1 MEGRILMTQ
10 IYGTLGPAC
19 ASQEMLEAMLRNGL
33 TGMRLN
39 LSHCDLADSRELLEA
54 FLAAAKATGT
64 HPQLLI
70 DMQGPELRI
79 GAIAPMELVDGAE
92 LMLGEGGIEVPAVL
106 FPEMKAG
113 DELLLDD
120 GKLALEV
127 LTVAADRAL
136 TRVVRGGKLTS
147 SKSIKLT
154 GKDIRLPVST
164 ERDIRNIRQAA
175 DFGVTTLMQP
185 FVHSGEDLVELRRIL
200 EENGAG
206 FLKIHAKIETVEG
219 AHNLDSILPHA
230 DAIVIARGDLGNDM
244 PLWQLPGV
252 QKDISAACRKAGKP
266 FVVVNQMLASMER
279 NPIPTRTEVSDI
291 FNAVADGAYGVMLT
305 NETAVG
311 AHPVEAV
318 SYMART
324 AADAERWLRERN

>member
-1 MEGRILMTQ
+1 MTQ

-19 ASQEMLEAMLRNGL
+19 ASQEMLEDMLRSGL

-39 LSHCDLADSRELLEA
+39 LSHCDLADSREMLDA
-54 FLAAAKATGT
+54 FRAAAKTTGT

-79 GAIAPMELVDGAE
+79 GAIAPMELADGAE
-92 LMLGEGGIEVPAVL
+92 LILGEGGIEVPTVL
-106 FPEMKAG
+106 FPEMKAR

-164 ERDIRNIRQAA
+164 ERDIRNIRRAA

-185 FVHSGEDLVELRRIL
+185 FVHSEKDLVELRRIL
-200 EENGAG
+200 EENNAG

-219 AHNLDSILPHA
+219 VHNLDSILPHA

-291 FNAVADGAYGVMLT
+291 FNAVVDGAYGVMLT

-311 AHPVEAV
+311 AHPLETV

-324 AADAERWLRERN
+324 VADAERWLQERN

>member
-1 MEGRILMTQ
+1 MTQ

-19 ASQEMLEAMLRNGL
+19 ASQEMLEDMLRSGL

-39 LSHCDLADSRELLEA
+39 LSHCDLADSREMLDA
-54 FLAAAKATGT
+54 FRAAAKTTGT

-79 GAIAPMELVDGAE
+79 GAIAPMELADGAE
-92 LMLGEGGIEVPAVL
+92 LILGEGGIEVPTVL
-106 FPEMKAG
+106 FPEMKAR

-164 ERDIRNIRQAA
+164 ERDIRNIRRAA

-185 FVHSGEDLVELRRIL
+185 FVHSGKDLVELRRIL
-200 EENGAG
+200 EENNAG

-219 AHNLDSILPHA
+219 VHNLDSILPHA

-291 FNAVADGAYGVMLT
+291 FNAVVDGAYGVMLT

-311 AHPVEAV
+311 AHPLETV

-324 AADAERWLRERN
+324 VADAERWLQERN

>member
-1 MEGRILMTQ
+1 M
-10 IYGTLGPAC
+10 
-19 ASQEMLEAMLRNGL
+19 
-33 TGMRLN
+33 
-39 LSHCDLADSRELLEA
+39 
-54 FLAAAKATGT
+54 
-64 HPQLLI
+64 
-70 DMQGPELRI
+70 
-79 GAIAPMELVDGAE
+79 
-92 LMLGEGGIEVPAVL
+92 GEGGIEVPAVL

-136 TRVVRGGKLTS
+136 TRVVRGGKLAS

-164 ERDIRNIRQAA
+164 ERDIRNIRRAA

-200 EENGAG
+200 EENDAG

-305 NETAVG
+305 NETAVS
-311 AHPVEAV
+311 AHPVESV

-324 AADAERWLRERN
+324 VADAERWLRERN

>member
-1 MEGRILMTQ
+1 MTQ

-19 ASQEMLEAMLRNGL
+19 TSQEILEAMLRAGL

-39 LSHCDLADSRELLEA
+39 LSHCNLSDSDEQLAA
-54 FLAAAKATGT
+54 FRAAAKATGT
-64 HPQLLI
+64 KPELLI

-79 GAIAPMELVDGAE
+79 GAVAPMELLDGTQ
-92 LMLGEGGIEVPAVL
+92 LVLGDGGIEVPAVL
-106 FPEMKAG
+106 FPEMKVG

-127 LTVAADRAL
+127 LSVSAGQAT

-147 SKSIKLT
+147 HKSIKLT

-164 ERDIRNIRQAA
+164 ERDIQNIRQAA
-175 DFGVTTLMQP
+175 AYGVTALMQP
-185 FVHSGEDLVELRRIL
+185 FVHSGEDLIELRRTL

-206 FLKIHAKIETVEG
+206 YLQIHAKIETVEG
-219 AHNLDSILPHA
+219 AKNLESILPYA
-230 DAIVIARGDLGNDM
+230 DVIVIARGDLGNDM
-244 PLWQLPGV
+244 PLWQLPAV
-252 QKDISAACRKAGKP
+252 QKNISAACRKAGKP

-279 NPIPTRTEVSDI
+279 STIPTRTEVSDI
-291 FNAVADGAYGVMLT
+291 FNAVVDGAYGVMIT

-318 SYMART
+318 TYLALT
-324 AADAERWLRERN
+324 AGDAERWLQEQ

>member
-1 MEGRILMTQ
+1 MTQ

-19 ASQEMLEAMLRNGL
+19 ASQEMLEAMLRSGL

-39 LSHCDLADSRELLEA
+39 LSHCDLADSQELLDG
-54 FLAAAKATGT
+54 FWAAAKATDT

-79 GAIAPMELVDGAE
+79 GAVAPMELADGAE
-92 LMLGEGGIEVPAVL
+92 LALGEGGIEVPAVL
-106 FPEMKAG
+106 FPEMKVG

-127 LTVAADRAL
+127 LTTGTDRAL

-147 SKSIKLT
+147 NKSIKLT

-175 DFGVTTLMQP
+175 DFGVTALMQP

-206 FLKIHAKIETVEG
+206 YLEIHAKIETVEG
-219 AHNLDSILPHA
+219 AHNLDSILPYA

-244 PLWQLPGV
+244 PLWQLPAV

-266 FVVVNQMLASMER
+266 FIVVNQMLASMER

-324 AADAERWLRERN
+324 AADAERWLQERQ

>member
-1 MEGRILMTQ
+1 MTQ
-10 IYGTLGPAC
+10 IYGTFGPAC
-19 ASQEMLEAMLRNGL
+19 ASQEMMEAMLHSGL

-39 LSHCDLADSRELLEA
+39 LSHCDLADSREMLDA
-54 FLAAAKATGT
+54 FHAAARSTGT

-79 GAIAPMELVDGAE
+79 GAIAPMELADGAE

-127 LTVAADRAL
+127 LTVATDRAL

-164 ERDIRNIRQAA
+164 ERDIRNIRRAA

-185 FVHSGEDLVELRRIL
+185 FVHSGEDLVELRRTL

-219 AHNLDSILPHA
+219 AHNLDSILPYA
-230 DAIVIARGDLGNDM
+230 DAIVIARGDLGNAM
-244 PLWQLPGV
+244 PLWELPRCQKQLSAVCRSAGV
-252 QKDISAACRKAGKP
+252 P
-266 FVVVNQMLASMER
+266 FMVVTQMLDSMCSR
-279 NPIPTRTEVSDI
+279 AVPTRAEVSDI
-291 FNAVADGAYGVMLT
+291 YNAVSDGASSVMLT
-305 NETAVG
+305 GETAAG
-311 AHPVEAV
+311 QYPVEAMEYLV
-318 SYMART
+318 RTART
-324 AADAERWLRERN
+324 ALE

>member
-1 MEGRILMTQ
+1 MTQ
-10 IYGTLGPAC
+10 IYGTFGPAC
-19 ASQEMLEAMLRNGL
+19 AAQETLEAMLRSGL

-39 LSHCDLADSRELLEA
+39 LSHCDLADSREMLDA
-54 FLAAAKATGT
+54 FCAAANATGT

-79 GAIAPMELVDGAE
+79 GAIAPMELADGAE
-92 LMLGEGGIEVPAVL
+92 LILGEGGIEVPAVL
-106 FPEMKAG
+106 FPEMKAA

-136 TRVVRGGKLTS
+136 TRVVRGGKLAS

-164 ERDIRNIRQAA
+164 ERDIRNIRRAA

-200 EENGAG
+200 EENDAG

-311 AHPVEAV
+311 AHPVESV

-324 AADAERWLRERN
+324 VADAERWLRERN

>member
-79 GAIAPMELVDGAE
+79 GAIASMELVDGAE

-318 SYMART
+318 SYMAST

>member
-1 MEGRILMTQ
+1 MTQ

-79 GAIAPMELVDGAE
+79 GAIASMELVDGAE